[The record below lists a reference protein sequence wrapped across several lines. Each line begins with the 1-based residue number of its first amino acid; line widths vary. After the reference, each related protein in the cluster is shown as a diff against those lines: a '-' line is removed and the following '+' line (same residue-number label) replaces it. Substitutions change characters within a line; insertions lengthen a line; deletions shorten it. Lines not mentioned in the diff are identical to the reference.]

1 MTPNGSV
8 VWSTFQTSSAPQG
21 VYTVWIQGHSSDPVL
36 LDHYYPV
43 GIAIGSVNRDF
54 STSSGATVALPTT
67 GATGTAAGDG
77 QHDQQQRHVLRR
89 GRQL

>member
-8 VWSTFQTSSAPQG
+8 VWSTFQTSGAPQG

-54 STSSGATVALPTT
+54 STSSGATDRARDDRLDRHRHAH
-67 GATGTAAGDG
+67 GR
-77 QHDQQQRHVLRR
+77 HDQQQRHLLRR
-89 GRQL
+89 GSSR